1 LYGDILKKIIRLIWY
16 EILGTIFVFYH
27 VCLPKNLRKLLSP
40 TMDKVSLWGNSIVTF
55 LRHIRQESYII
66 SGKCRGDDIKV
77 LYIGKNIKRLY
88 MMKLAGIDEVEVRR
102 LGRIYIWNLRER
114 IDNLRDNVDVVIA
127 EINRCMAQNADKSG
141 FLLIPEWVNFTLQV
155 PDSLEVYTHAAN
167 KSLKN
172 DIRKAKKYKYSFEIT
187 NDPEKL
193 SLFYH
198 RMYTPFIR
206 KRHSFVPHIADFSL
220 MKRIFTTG
228 ALIFMKER
236 DEYVGG
242 HFLILRDNTLWA
254 KWLGIK
260 DGSEEYL
267 RRGVSGATNYF
278 IIKWAIEN
286 KYEMIDFGLCRAF
299 YNDGVFRFKKKWGMI
314 INNFRLNTMFWGL
327 KIYRFN
333 EGVKNFL
340 EDNPFLFYRDGR
352 LEGFVFLHEGCQ
364 SEKDVAHIYK
374 NFLIPGISRLNL
386 LCLGEGPHEFQE
398 IIETEYPQLNLINRD
413 FFNDAR

>member
-1 LYGDILKKIIRLIWY
+1 
-16 EILGTIFVFYH
+16 
-27 VCLPKNLRKLLSP
+27 
-40 TMDKVSLWGNSIVTF
+40 M
-55 LRHIRQESYII
+55 
-66 SGKCRGDDIKV
+66 
-77 LYIGKNIKRLY
+77 LYIGEALKLSYILRSAGVDAGEIKKR
-88 MMKLAGIDEVEVRR
+88 
-102 LGRIYIWNLRER
+102 GRVFIWNVRKEEE
-114 IDNLRDNVDVVIA
+114 NCRDKVDMVLA
-127 EINRCMAQNADKSG
+127 EINWLSACKAQRCG

-172 DIRKAKKYKYSFEIT
+172 DIRKAKKYKYSVEIT

-198 RMYTPFIR
+198 RMYTPLIS
-206 KRHSFVPHIADFSL
+206 KRHSFLPHIADFSL
-220 MKRIFTTG
+220 IKRIFTAG
-228 ALIFMKER
+228 ALILMKER

-242 HFLILRDNTLWA
+242 HFLIFRDNTLWA

-260 DGSEEYL
+260 DGDEEYL

-314 INNFRLNTMFWGL
+314 INNFSLNTMFWGL

-340 EDNPFLFYRDGR
+340 EDNPFLFYSDGR
-352 LEGFVFLHEGCQ
+352 LEGFVFLNREDQ
-364 SEKDVAHIYK
+364 SEKEIASLHK
-374 NFLIPGISRLNL
+374 HFLIGGISRLNV
-386 LCLGEGPHEFQE
+386 LCLREDFSEFKKN
-398 IIETEYPQLNLINRD
+398 IETKYPHLRLISRN
-413 FFNDAR
+413 FFYDGR